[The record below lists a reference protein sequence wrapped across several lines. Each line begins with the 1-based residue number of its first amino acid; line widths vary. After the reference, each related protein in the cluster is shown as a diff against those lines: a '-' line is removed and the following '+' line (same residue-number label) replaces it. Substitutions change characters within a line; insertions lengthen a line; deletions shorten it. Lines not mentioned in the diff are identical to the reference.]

1 MADIQDLGA
10 DELEKLAAETRR
22 RLGRR
27 PHPGRTAGT
36 VAQRVARMIP
46 PEVAASVMSCG
57 GSKVLVRRRPS

>member
-22 RLGRR
+22 RRGRR
-27 PHPGRTAGT
+27 PHPGRTVGT

-46 PEVAASVMSCG
+46 PEVAASVMYG